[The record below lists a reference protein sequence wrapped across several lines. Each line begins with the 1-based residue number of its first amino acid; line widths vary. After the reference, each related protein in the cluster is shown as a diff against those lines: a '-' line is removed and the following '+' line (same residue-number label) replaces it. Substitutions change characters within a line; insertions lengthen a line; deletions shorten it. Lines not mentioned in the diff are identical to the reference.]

1 MLGYASTTNF
11 AITLA
16 SLGNGSAR
24 ESVAVVAV
32 VGGTGYDDYML
43 QLSLGITTPT
53 SSSDKAAYIWFAG
66 SADGTNFPDPC
77 LGTNAA
83 VTIGTNHNLAGP
95 YTVAINVGTNQ
106 YDVCIPSVA
115 QYFGGVMPKKFSI
128 IVENQAGGAFGS
140 TEGQFQKWFTP
151 IFVTT

>member
-1 MLGYASTTNF
+1 MLGYAATTNF

-16 SLGNGSAR
+16 SLGSGSAR
-24 ESVAVVAV
+24 ECAAVLAM

-43 QLSLGITTPT
+43 QLSVGITTPT
-53 SSSDKAAYIWFAG
+53 SAGSKLAYVWFAG
-66 SADGTNFPDPC
+66 SADGTNFTEPA

-83 VTIGTNHNLAGP
+83 ITIGTNHNLAGP

-106 YDVCIPSVA
+106 YDFCIPSVA
-115 QYFGGVMPKKFSI
+115 QYFGGIMPKKFSI
-128 IVENQAGGAFGS
+128 IIENQAGAAFGS

-151 IFVTT
+151 VFITT